1 MNNPTQSSLQQDA
14 SLHLWH
20 LIITYEGTTFV
31 TTGRGSRPGVEFTY
45 EVSRSSRAAG
55 RHYAGQSIPGYGN
68 ELWIISSDGQRK
80 KKSISR
86 STVDLAYRN
95 AVEEQEREGFVSGP
109 RKLGVPGVRSN
120 LYAMFVKFGVIR
132 GVPVNDPASLSHIP
146 SVALRCSF
154 HLVPNP

>member
-1 MNNPTQSSLQQDA
+1 MEAVSHMSENPTQSSLQQDA

-20 LIITYEGTTFV
+20 LIIDHEGTTFK
-31 TTGRGSRPGVEFTY
+31 TAGRGSRPGVEFSY
-45 EVSRSSRAAG
+45 EVSQTTGAVG

-120 LYAMFVKFGVIR
+120 LYAMFVKFGVIKS
-132 GVPVNDPASLSHIP
+132 VPEDEAEAADRITAVDE
-146 SVALRCSF
+146 
-154 HLVPNP
+154 

>member
-1 MNNPTQSSLQQDA
+1 MNNPTPSSLQQDA

-20 LIITYEGTTFV
+20 LIIDYEGTTFV
-31 TTGRGSRPGVEFTY
+31 TAGRGSRPGVEFTY
-45 EVSRSSRAAG
+45 EISRSSRAAG
-55 RHYAGQSIPGYGN
+55 RHYSGQSIEGYGN
-68 ELWIISSDGQRK
+68 ELWIITLPDGERK

-95 AVEEQEREGFVSGP
+95 AAEEQEREGFVSGP

-132 GVPVNDPASLSHIP
+132 GAFNNRANLT
-146 SVALRCSF
+146 
-154 HLVPNP
+154 LV